1 MKPYY
6 RVYMVECSDESI
18 YTGITND
25 INKRMDSHRSGKGSK
40 YVRARLPITLKWESD
55 EMSKPSALKEEYRI
69 KQLSRKNKI
78 KMINESLYHK
88 CMNYGLIKHGR

>member
-1 MKPYY
+1 
-6 RVYMVECSDESI
+6 MVECSDKSI

-55 EMSKPSALKEEYRI
+55 EMRKPSALKEEHRI
-69 KQLSRKNKI
+69 KKLSHKNKI
-78 KMINESLYHK
+78 KMINESLYHR
-88 CMNYGLIKHGR
+88 CMSFGLIKHGRQA

>member
-1 MKPYY
+1 
-6 RVYMVECSDESI
+6 MVECSDESI

-69 KQLSRKNKI
+69 KQLSHNNKI

-88 CMNYGLIKHGR
+88 CMEYGLIKHGR

>member
-1 MKPYY
+1 
-6 RVYMVECSDESI
+6 MVECSDESI
-18 YTGITND
+18 YTGISKNVHNRLDT
-25 INKRMDSHRSGKGSK
+25 HRSGKGSK

-78 KMINESLYHK
+78 KMINESLYHR
-88 CMNYGLIKHGR
+88 CMSYGLIKWTRRDGTFK

>member
-1 MKPYY
+1 
-6 RVYMVECSDESI
+6 MVECSDKSI

-25 INKRMDSHRSGKGSK
+25 IDKRMASHSSGKGSK
-40 YVRARLPITLKWESD
+40 YVRARLPISLKWESD

-78 KMINESLYHK
+78 KMINESLYHR
-88 CMNYGLIKHGR
+88 CMSYGLIKWTRRDGTFK

>member
-1 MKPYY
+1 
-6 RVYMVECSDESI
+6 MVECSDESI

-69 KQLSRKNKI
+69 KKLSRKNKI

-88 CMNYGLIKHGR
+88 CMNYGLIKYERKA